1 MVKSQPQ
8 SWTGAWKTG
17 MLQTAMYAT
26 GANPTLVQNDEHIL
40 VKGHRPGR
48 SIVAVYK
55 WGRGCDTVPGY
66 ASWRQC
72 GVFVLA
78 GCRTLQVAGVSGFM
92 CRMLPW
98 IACQI
103 SPHIW
108 WCTVQ
113 LKIKLNQQWYRQLRH
128 WILWHSCNKANIIF
142 LSSPP
147 PSFPPLCLNSSRWWG
162 TNFSRWD
169 IFVLGNVISLQF
181 VRVCVCL
188 HDCVWDRE
196 RERAL

>member
-1 MVKSQPQ
+1 MMVKSQPQ

-128 WILWHSCNKANIIF
+128 
-142 LSSPP
+142 
-147 PSFPPLCLNSSRWWG
+147 
-162 TNFSRWD
+162 
-169 IFVLGNVISLQF
+169 
-181 VRVCVCL
+181 
-188 HDCVWDRE
+188 
-196 RERAL
+196 